1 MYQPTAFVRAALTVP
16 HTPNFAFLA
25 VHSAQ
30 LVRLGAVAER
40 NFVDDPSTTLIKLR
54 QFGELM
60 AHLLAARARIL
71 GTAEEPQL
79 ERLRRLQD
87 RGVLPRAVADLFHQ
101 LRRAGNAAVHAL
113 DGDHQQALAH
123 LKIAHQLAVWFH
135 RSLGDRAF
143 QPGPFVPP
151 PDPRAET
158 AALQRELERLRAE
171 VTASRSA
178 VERAQAEADAAA
190 HARLSAE
197 ERAQAAEAERTQLAA
212 LAAELEAGRQA
223 ALEQA
228 QAMQAALPPADAM
241 PLADAVEMAAREL
254 SLDEFETRKLIDAQ
268 LAEAGW
274 EVDSASLTHA
284 AGARPVRGTHRAI
297 AEWPTPDG
305 PADYVLFAG
314 LTPLAVVEAKRR
326 ASDVPG
332 ALVQAARYSRHYRG
346 QADEVPAL
354 GGPWDGHHIPFLFA
368 TNGRPHLPQLR
379 TASGIWFRD
388 TRRAEN
394 AARPLEGWYSPVG
407 LLDLL
412 SMDVAAAQDDLARQ
426 GFTYNFGLRDYQ
438 VRAIQAVERNLA
450 AGRRSLLVAM
460 ATGTGK
466 TKTCI
471 AMLYRLLAANRFRRI
486 LFLVDRTAL
495 GEQAEGAFRDT
506 RIVQMQPF
514 ADIFEVKAIGDTV
527 PDASTKVHIA
537 TVQAMV
543 KRIMF
548 APDGTSPPSVDQ
560 YDCIIVDECHRGYLL
575 DREAT
580 ADELSFRNE
589 NDYRSKYKAVLDR
602 FDAVRIG
609 LTATP
614 ALHTTEIFG
623 APVFRYGLQEAVMDG
638 WLVDHAPPQQ
648 LLTQL
653 RGGGIHWQAGETVPL
668 FDRVAGTL
676 TDHELPDDLDFA
688 VEQFNRQ
695 VITRPYNAAVAEGIA
710 EHIDPALPGKTLV
723 FAVTDQHADI
733 LVDEI
738 RTALRARYGALE
750 EAAVEKITGS
760 VDRPSQRIRAFKN
773 ERLPSIVVTV
783 DLLTTGID
791 VPEIVNLVFVRR
803 VSSRILYEQMIGR
816 ATRLC
821 PEIGKIEYRI
831 FDAVGIYAQM
841 QAVSAVRPVVA
852 NPSIRFGQ
860 LLEELTETVGLPPPA
875 SPEPGGMAEVA
886 DGYDSG
892 PPPDIDSAD
901 PDPDATHRAE
911 KARYLLDQIV
921 AKMQRHRHRYQRE
934 DARAERF
941 SHLAGGLSPTDL
953 VTRLRHATP
962 VEAACMLTNLTPLI
976 DWLDRAGEMGPVRLP
991 VSDHADTYLG
1001 TAQGYGP
1008 GFTRPEDYLT
1018 AFETFLKTQINT
1030 IPALTIIAQR
1040 PRDLTRAQLRE
1051 IRLLLDEKGFRE
1063 ADLRA
1068 AFRDARHVDVAA
1080 GIIGYIRQAAL
1091 GDPLIPYEAR
1101 VDRALATILA
1111 ERPWTHVQRQWL
1123 ERISLQ
1129 MKREIVVDR
1138 DSLDSGQFKAAG
1150 GGFARL
1156 DRVFGGELESIFRN
1170 FATMIWR

>member
-1 MYQPTAFVRAALTVP
+1 M
-16 HTPNFAFLA
+16 
-25 VHSAQ
+25 
-30 LVRLGAVAER
+30 E
-40 NFVDDPSTTLIKLR
+40 DPSTTLVKLR
-54 QFGELM
+54 QFGELL
-60 AHLLAARARIL
+60 AQILAARARIL
-71 GTAEEPQL
+71 GTTEEPQV
-79 ERLRRLQD
+79 ERLRRLAD
-87 RGVLPRAVADLFHQ
+87 RGVLPRQVADLFHQ

-135 RSLGDRAF
+135 RSIGDRAF

-171 VTASRSA
+171 VAASRSTA
-178 VERAQAEADAAA
+178 EKAQAEADAAA
-190 HARLSAE
+190 QARLSAE
-197 ERAQAAEAERTQLAA
+197 ERAQAAETARAQLAA
-212 LAAELEAGRQA
+212 LAAEAEAGRQA
-223 ALEQA
+223 ALEQVTA
-228 QAMQAALPPADAM
+228 LQAASPIADTPA
-241 PLADAVEMAAREL
+241 LVEAAEAAARDL

-284 AGARPVRGTHRAI
+284 AGARPVRGANRAI
-297 AEWPTPDG
+297 AEWPTADG

-332 ALVQAARYSRHYRG
+332 ALVQAARYSHHYRVLG
-346 QADEVPAL
+346 EEVPVT
-354 GGPWDGHHIPFLFA
+354 GGPWDGHQIPFLFA
-368 TNGRPHLPQLR
+368 TNGRAFLPQLR

-388 TRRAEN
+388 ARRADN
-394 AARPLEGWYSPVG
+394 AARPLEGWYSPQG
-407 LLDLL
+407 LLDLA
-412 SMDVAAAQDDLARQ
+412 SMDVAAAQGDLARQ
-426 GFTYNFGLRDYQ
+426 SFTYNFGLRDYQ

-548 APDGTSPPSVDQ
+548 TPEGSSPPPVDQ

-580 ADELSFRNE
+580 DEELSFRNE

-623 APVFRYGLQEAVMDG
+623 PPVFRYGLQEAVIDG

-648 LLTQL
+648 VLTEL
-653 RGGGIHWQAGETVPL
+653 RHSGIQWQAGETVPM

-676 TDHELPDDLDFA
+676 TDHELPDDLGFE

-695 VITRPYNAAVAEGIA
+695 VITRAYNAAVATGLA
-710 EHIDPALPGKTLV
+710 EQIDPALPGKTLV
-723 FAVTDQHADI
+723 FAATDQHADI

-738 RTALRARYGALE
+738 RTAMRARYGALE

-791 VPEIVNLVFVRR
+791 VPEIVNLVFVRK
-803 VSSRILYEQMIGR
+803 VSSRILYEQMVGR

-821 PEIGKIEYRI
+821 PEIGKTAFRI

-841 QAVSAVRPVVA
+841 QAVSAVKPVVA
-852 NPSIRFGQ
+852 NPTIRFGQ

-875 SPEPGGMAEVA
+875 PHETGGMAEEGE
-886 DGYDSG
+886 GYDSG
-892 PPPDIDSAD
+892 PPPDAV
-901 PDPDATHRAE
+901 PDTATAPDASHRAE

-941 SHLAGGLSPTDL
+941 SHLAGGLSPADL
-953 VTRLRHATP
+953 LDRLRHATP
-962 VEAACMLTNLTPLI
+962 AEAAGMLSNLTPLI

-1001 TAQGYGP
+1001 MAQGYGP
-1008 GFTRPEDYLT
+1008 GFTRPEDYLS
-1018 AFETFLKTQINT
+1018 AFENFLKTQINA

-1051 IRLLLDEKGFRE
+1051 IRLLLEEKGFKE
-1063 ADLRA
+1063 VDLRA
-1068 AFRDARHVDVAA
+1068 VFRDARHVDVAA

-1101 VDRALATILA
+1101 VDRALAAILA
-1111 ERPWTHVQRQWL
+1111 ERPWTPVQRQWL

-1138 DSLDSGQFKAAG
+1138 ESLDTGQFKATG
-1150 GGFARL
+1150 GGFERL
-1156 DRVFGGELESIFRN
+1156 DRVFGGELDDALDRFKRC
-1170 FATMIWR
+1170 IWGG